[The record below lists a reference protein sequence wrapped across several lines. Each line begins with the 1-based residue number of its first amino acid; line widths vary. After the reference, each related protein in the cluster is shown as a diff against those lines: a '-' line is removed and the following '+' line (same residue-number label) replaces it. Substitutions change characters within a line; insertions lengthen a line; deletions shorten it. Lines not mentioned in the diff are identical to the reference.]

1 MTGYLRTPSASRRG
15 GGCILVSPVRG
26 ESYGGGQYGGARA
39 EPSPGLRH
47 GGSTGGGADRE
58 NLL

>member
-1 MTGYLRTPSASRRG
+1 MTGYLCTPSASRRG